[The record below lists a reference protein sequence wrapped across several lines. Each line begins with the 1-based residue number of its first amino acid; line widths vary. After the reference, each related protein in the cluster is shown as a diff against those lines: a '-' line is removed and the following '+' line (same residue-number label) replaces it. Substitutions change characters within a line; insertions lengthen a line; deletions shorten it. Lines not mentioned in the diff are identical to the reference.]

1 MKTVHTKRTG
11 QAGRPSVGADRCV
24 ARVVPSLLPKSSNS
38 CQVYPS
44 PHLSQGRASL
54 EQIKSIKEDCL
65 LEAPLIFVGIDVS
78 KAQLDVAIRPSAQ
91 SLSVTN
97 DRAGI
102 KSLIKHLKKL
112 RPQLV
117 VLEATGG
124 LERQVLSA
132 LIAGEIPVVMANPR
146 HIRDFAKSI
155 GQLAKTDR
163 IDASVIAH
171 YAEAVRPKPRPL
183 PDEASLELRA
193 LSARR
198 RQVVDMIVAEKN
210 RLATASKVVKKR
222 ITAHIAY
229 LEQELNDADQDLDR
243 FIEKNAAWKE
253 NQQILCSTP
262 SIGPVSNR
270 TLLVELPELGALDR
284 KKISALVGV
293 APFPRDSATLKG
305 RRTIWGGRASVRSA
319 LFMATVVATRFNP
332 VIRDFYKR
340 LKAKGK
346 PSKVC
351 LVACMHKLLT
361 ILNAMIKNKIRWSE
375 NLLTRPLDMKH
386 SCYISGLR
394 LR

>member
-1 MKTVHTKRTG
+1 M
-11 QAGRPSVGADRCV
+11 
-24 ARVVPSLLPKSSNS
+24 
-38 CQVYPS
+38 
-44 PHLSQGRASL
+44 
-54 EQIKSIKEDCL
+54 
-65 LEAPLIFVGIDVS
+65 EAPLIFVGIDVS

-124 LERQVLSA
+124 LQRQVLSA

-198 RQVVDMIVAEKN
+198 RQVLDMIVAEKN

-262 SIGPVSNR
+262 SIGPVSSR

-293 APFPRDSATLKG
+293 APFPRDSGTLKG

-394 LR
+394 LRLARSCTGEFIPSADCGF

>member
-24 ARVVPSLLPKSSNS
+24 ARVVASLLPKSSNS
-38 CQVYPS
+38 CQGYPS

-112 RPQLV
+112 GPQLV

-243 FIEKNAAWKE
+243 FIEKCCLETEPTNSVFYAE
-253 NQQILCSTP
+253 H
-262 SIGPVSNR
+262 
-270 TLLVELPELGALDR
+270 
-284 KKISALVGV
+284 
-293 APFPRDSATLKG
+293 
-305 RRTIWGGRASVRSA
+305 RAREQPYTA
-319 LFMATVVATRFNP
+319 R
-332 VIRDFYKR
+332 
-340 LKAKGK
+340 
-346 PSKVC
+346 
-351 LVACMHKLLT
+351 
-361 ILNAMIKNKIRWSE
+361 
-375 NLLTRPLDMKH
+375 
-386 SCYISGLR
+386 
-394 LR
+394 